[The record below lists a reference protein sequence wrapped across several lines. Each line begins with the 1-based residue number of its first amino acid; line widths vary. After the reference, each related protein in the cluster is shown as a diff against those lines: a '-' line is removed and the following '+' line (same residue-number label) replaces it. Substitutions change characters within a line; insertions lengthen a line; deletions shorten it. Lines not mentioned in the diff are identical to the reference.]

1 MKFSFPPLALEKR
14 NSDLPNELIFWRFF
28 RFLGLL
34 FWILSPDT
42 RAQGWSPV
50 PSANFSTV
58 QLSQFADHELEIP
71 YHLNH
76 FAQVAN
82 SVVETTTTING
93 VTYPRGFLNIKVNR
107 EPDYNLPHNARILE
121 MQMVLAYFYTAN
133 RPWNP
138 YYNSLPVRQRLEA
151 MMSLWV
157 SMQAP
162 DGDPN
167 AGLFTEYSA
176 SNWSMAPTSFGAM
189 AAAQALDLI
198 VDSGLPFDATV
209 LNNAKAALRRALL
222 ALFTRTDMRN
232 HAKAWSNQFNGAY
245 HATLIYLENWGPD
258 SQLLNAFAKAVVD
271 SAAQDQ
277 SPAGFWYEQEGP
289 DFGYSGVH
297 DNNLRVAWPRLRAY
311 TNVGGTNLAA
321 LVVQDDVYWNDWL
334 AANFVLQPGI
344 STHTFFTSA
353 GLNTRTSHAFQTPR
367 SRPLSELATN
377 SRAFSYTDT
386 EFAASLTTKRSS
398 EQSRFGN
405 YGTLSVPNAYSYIP
419 AFVYDAARP
428 SNSILN
434 GWHPTAAQRDAELA
448 KLPSRGTNISNRLFH
463 NAAPSSG
470 AISLSTAKRT
480 NYYAT
485 FASGNVRVPRQAYGL
500 NLLWNSS
507 FGLALQAVSGSSTS
521 VPWQW
526 GTVRGTNVALA
537 YETGNIPGT
546 IKAGTNTVSPTPGV
560 TNLPS
565 GDLSISYALTSG
577 GTNFGQKSVTLGSTN
592 ITVVVTH
599 SNIPGANA
607 FTEYLPL
614 AHASDATLTTNA
626 TRLALQRPDGSSFLL
641 QLNSSGATI
650 DIGVT
655 STLTSGMVRRGVTI
669 KATNTLSYSL
679 TVSDQP
685 PASENSTPSLSAGDA
700 AVVQSPTA
708 STNALLGV
716 TLSAAAGSNVTVSYA
731 TANGTAMA
739 GTDYTATNGT
749 LTFSPGETSK
759 NVPVAVLAGQIPQ
772 GTSKNFTL
780 KLSTPSGAN
789 LARDTGTV
797 TISGTYNPPP
807 SLSIA
812 DLTIKQPLS
821 GGSST
826 NASFTISLSAATT
839 NAVSVSYFTQEGTA
853 IPGVHYQATNGIA
866 TFTSGQTNRTVTVP
880 IPPGSLELGQAV
892 EFYVRLSAA
901 SGATLADD
909 TARGDILGK
918 NPPPPPPE
926 GSIRIE
932 FVFQNAWS
940 PPSTYQGTFRIIN
953 NSTANIRDWR
963 ADFDSDVANHNQFTV
978 WNGTIGDSTNASW
991 RYTFTPVSW
1000 QANLGSEN
1008 NTNTTFEN
1016 LGFQAKPNGDAY
1028 YPRNLRLR
1036 ILSATNTN
1044 ALTILTASNLGDV
1057 NKGSPV
1063 SKTLE
1068 GGGGIGPY
1076 TWTVSPGSNLPAGIN
1091 LSSDGILSGTVSG
1104 SGTNSFNV
1112 RMTDMMDK
1120 TTNKTLSLN
1129 IVSTL
1134 SIETLS
1140 IFEAT
1145 AEVPFSQNL
1154 IGTGGT
1160 EPYSWSLA
1168 PGSDPLPMGL
1178 SLSAGGVLSGTP
1190 QNSGNFN
1197 FILQLN
1203 DFASGS
1209 VTRAYSMSIQAS
1221 PTLTITTGTS
1231 LVPGVVGNAYS
1242 LTVAATNGTP
1252 PYFWDSI
1259 SGNLPA
1265 GLNLS
1270 SGGILSGTPSESGSF
1285 ALTLRVTDSNS
1296 VTMEKNFSLS
1306 VAQPLEITS
1315 ASLPDASAGTVFS
1328 ANLGSTGGLPP
1339 WSWSLISGNLPSGLT
1354 LTSAGELTG
1363 IPETGGSQT
1372 FTVRLTDGSGQ
1383 TDIQIL
1389 SLTVAHP
1396 LTIATDSLAGGVI
1409 GLNYSQSLAA
1419 IGGNPPYVWSVISGS
1434 LPTGLS
1440 LSSSGTISGAPTSAG
1455 TSNFTVQVA
1464 DGTTHTNQS
1473 LSITILTPLPL
1484 TWDSDGATG
1493 GQQNGAGSW
1502 NLSNTNWLNGS
1513 TNVSWVQG
1521 FDAIFGGG
1529 TGTAG
1534 AIALSNDLT
1543 VRHLT
1548 FNSTTNGGTYT
1559 LTGTN
1564 RMLSLGSATSTI
1576 TANTEGSINVKL
1588 AGTNLIKAGSS
1599 RLILNNAAY
1608 EGNVHVTGELRLIE
1622 SSNRTWNGAISGGGN
1637 LTKYGSGRLTLGASN
1652 ALTGFFTVTES
1663 GSLRVTH
1670 PLALGTTNNNTT
1682 IQGGAN
1688 FAGVEL
1694 DNPAGMTV
1702 GESFQLVMH
1711 NQSNGTHAQLRN
1723 ISGSNT
1729 ISGNLLLNSGGA
1741 RWDIASDAGYL
1752 KITGAVS
1759 NIANVASADSWR
1771 TLYLTGPGSGELAST
1786 IQDTTNGLS
1795 KINLSV
1801 VSGDWTLSG
1810 SNKAYTGNTVVSNGV
1825 LRVHTGLSSVIDI
1838 KAAGTLAGTGSTS
1851 TNLQLTNGSTI
1862 LRPLTNWASPGSA
1875 FTAARVVGSSGTTN
1889 WTLRLDGAGLT
1900 GFTETNKTV
1909 PVLTGALSNITPSQ
1923 ITLVTNNFPG
1933 KGSWGFTSTTNSI
1946 SLVYT
1951 AYINP
1956 IDTWRDSIPWS
1967 GADSSPGADPDGD
1980 GIPNLLEYALGGNP
1994 LVGGNFILPQA
2005 AVQSSRLSFTFA
2017 RNVAASNLTYTVEA
2031 SDNFVGWSGIAKSE
2045 NGGSFTNLGGAQSVS
2060 ESSPVN
2066 GQTTVTV
2073 TDGVSAADQSR
2084 RFLRL
2089 KVLSPP

>member
-1 MKFSFPPLALEKR
+1 MKYSSFSQNWFLRGSYLYFFNKIHPFCVIGWLGWGFSYDTQAQSWSSVPP
-14 NSDLPNELIFWRFF
+14 
-28 RFLGLL
+28 
-34 FWILSPDT
+34 
-42 RAQGWSPV
+42 
-50 PSANFSTV
+50 ANFSTI

-107 EPDYNLPHNARILE
+107 EPADNLPHNARILE
-121 MQMVLAYFYTAN
+121 MQMALAYFYTAN

-138 YYNSLPVRQRLEA
+138 YYNSTPVRQRLEA
-151 MMSLWV
+151 MMNLWV

-162 DGDPN
+162 DGDPY
-167 AGLFTEYSA
+167 AGLFTEYST

-209 LNNAKAALRRALL
+209 LNNAKAALRKALM
-222 ALFTRTDMRN
+222 ALFTRTDMRS

-258 SQLLNAFAKAVVD
+258 SQLLETFAKAVVD

-297 DNNLRVAWPRLRAY
+297 DNNLRVAWPRLQAY

-321 LVVQDDVYWNDWL
+321 IVIQDDVYWNDWL

-344 STHTFFTSA
+344 STNTFFTSA

-398 EQSRFGN
+398 ELSRFGN
-405 YGTLSVPNAYSYIP
+405 YGALSVPNAYSYIP
-419 AFVYDAARP
+419 TFVYDAARP

-470 AISLSTAKRT
+470 AISLSAAKRT

-485 FASGNVRVPRQAYGL
+485 FASGNRRIPRQAYGL

-537 YETGNIPGT
+537 YETGNIPAT
-546 IKAGTNTVSPTPGV
+546 MKAGTNTISPAPGF

-577 GTNFGQKSVTLGSTN
+577 GTNFGQKSVTLGPAN

-599 SNIPGANA
+599 SNIPGANV

-614 AHASDATLTTNA
+614 AHASNATLTTNA
-626 TRLALQRPDGSSFLL
+626 TRLVLQRPDGSSFLL
-641 QLNSSGATI
+641 QLNSSGAAI
-650 DIGVT
+650 DAGVT
-655 STLTSGMVRRGVTI
+655 STLTGGMVRRGVTI

-716 TLSAAAGSNVTVSYA
+716 TLSEAAGSNVTVSYA
-731 TANGTAMA
+731 TANGTAIA

-759 NVPVAVLAGQIPQ
+759 TVPVAVLAGQIPQ

-789 LARDTGTV
+789 LARDAGTI
-797 TISGTYNPPP
+797 TINGTYNPPP

-812 DLTIKQPLS
+812 DLTINQPLS
-821 GGSST
+821 GGSPT
-826 NASFTISLSAATT
+826 NATFNISLSSATT

-853 IPGVHYQATNGIA
+853 FPGVHYQATNGTA

-880 IPPGSLELGQAV
+880 IPPGSLELGQSV
-892 EFYVRLSAA
+892 DFYVRLSAA
-901 SGATLADD
+901 TGATLGDD

-918 NPPPPPPE
+918 NPPPPPPA

-963 ADFDSDVANHNQFTV
+963 ADFDSDVANRNQFTV

-1000 QANLGSEN
+1000 QANLGSGN

-1044 ALTILTASNLGDV
+1044 SLTILTASNLGEV

-1076 TWTVSPGSNLPAGIN
+1076 TWTVSSGSSLPAGIN

-1112 RMTDMMDK
+1112 RVTDMMDK

-1145 AEVPFSQNL
+1145 AGVPFSQNL

-1168 PGSDPLPMGL
+1168 AGSDPLPSGL
-1178 SLSAGGVLSGTP
+1178 SLSTGGVLSGTP

-1203 DFASGS
+1203 DSAFGS
-1209 VTRAYSMSIQAS
+1209 VTRSYSMTVLST
-1221 PTLTITTGTS
+1221 PTLTILTAS
-1231 LVPGVVGNAYS
+1231 NLPSGVRSNAYA
-1242 LTVAATNGTP
+1242 LTLAATNGTA
-1252 PYFWDSI
+1252 PYFWDKV
-1259 SGNLPA
+1259 SGNFPA
-1265 GLNLS
+1265 GVTLAA
-1270 SGGILSGTPSESGSF
+1270 GGTLEGTPTESGSF
-1285 ALTLRVTDSNS
+1285 PFLLKVTDSAS
-1296 VTMEKNFSLS
+1296 VTSEKSFSLN
-1306 VAQPLEITS
+1306 VAEPLLITTTSLVDGQAGVIYS
-1315 ASLPDASAGTVFS
+1315 AT
-1328 ANLGSTGGLPP
+1328 LGSTGGLPP
-1339 WSWSLISGNLPSGLT
+1339 FAWSVVAGTLPSGML
-1354 LTSAGELTG
+1354 LTSTG
-1363 IPETGGSQT
+1363 DLSGTPETGGSQT
-1372 FTVRLTDGSGQ
+1372 FTVQLTDGSGQ
-1383 TDIQIL
+1383 TDTQIL
-1389 SLTVAHP
+1389 TLAVAQPLSVTSDSLGHGVVGLAYSQTVA
-1396 LTIATDSLAGGVI
+1396 ASGG
-1409 GLNYSQSLAA
+1409 Q
-1419 IGGNPPYVWSVISGS
+1419 PPYAWTVSSGS
-1434 LPTGLS
+1434 LPSGLS
-1440 LSSSGTISGAPTSAG
+1440 LNSSGVISGTPTSAG
-1455 TSNFTVQVA
+1455 IANFTLQAA
-1464 DGTTHTNQS
+1464 DGASTAS
-1473 LSITILTPLPL
+1473 RALSITILSPLSL
-1484 TWDSDGATG
+1484 TWDSDPSTS
-1493 GQQNGAGSW
+1493 GQQNGAGTW
-1502 NLSNTNWLNGS
+1502 NLSNTNWLSSS

-1521 FDAIFGGG
+1521 SDAIFGGG

-1534 AIALSNDLT
+1534 AIALSNDIT

-1559 LTGTN
+1559 ITGSGRT
-1564 RMLSLGSATSTI
+1564 LSLGSSTSTI

-1588 AGTNLIKAGSS
+1588 IGTNLIKAGSS

-1608 EGNVHVTGELRLIE
+1608 EGNVNVTGELRLIE

-1663 GSLRVTH
+1663 GFLRVTH
-1670 PLALGTTNNNTT
+1670 PFALGTTNNNTT

-1694 DNPAGMTV
+1694 DNAAGMTV

-1759 NIANVASADSWR
+1759 NIANVSSTDTWR
-1771 TLYLTGPGSGELAST
+1771 TLYLTGPGSGELAGT

-1795 KINLSV
+1795 KVNLTV
-1801 VSGDWTLSG
+1801 ISGDWTLSG
-1810 SNKAYTGNTVVSNGV
+1810 SNKAYTGSTVVSNGV
-1825 LRVHTGLSSVIDI
+1825 LRAHTGLSSVIDI
-1838 KAAGTLAGTGSTS
+1838 KAAGTFAGTGSTS

-1875 FTAARVVGSSGTTN
+1875 FTAARVVGTTNTTN
-1889 WTLRLDGAGLT
+1889 WIIRLDGSGMT

-1909 PVLTGALSNITPSQ
+1909 PVLSGTLSNITTSQ

-1933 KGSWGFTSTTNSI
+1933 KGTWGLTSATNSI

-1951 AYINP
+1951 AYVNP
-1956 IDTWRDSIPWS
+1956 VDTWRDSIPWS

-1980 GIPNLLEYALGGNP
+1980 GLPNLLEYALGASP
-1994 LVGGNFILPQA
+1994 LVAGSNVLPSA
-2005 AVQSSRLSFTFA
+2005 PVQSSRLSFSFP
-2017 RNVAASNLTYTVEA
+2017 RNVSASDLTYTVEA
-2031 SDNFVGWSGIAKSE
+2031 SDNLSGWSGIARSE
-2045 NGGSFTNLGGAQSVS
+2045 NGGAFTNVGGAQSIS

-2066 GQTTVTV
+2066 GQSTVTV
-2073 TDGVSAADQSR
+2073 IDGVSTSDQSR

-2089 KVLSPP
+2089 TVTSPP